1 MTPVI
6 KQLTSPVTKG
16 KLEFFLDQRK
26 KMILFLPK
34 LSTGNREAMEL
45 SLRYENC
52 IEETLYKEYVEER
65 FKPLLKEL
73 LDNGEWNPKIHPM
86 PIEALFEKQHA
97 IEREAFR
104 SAQNIDDIGYDVIG
118 WEQAIEKGKKKY
130 SKDFQRIP
138 KNQVDET
145 VKSTVSSMRELA
157 RFNGCEEHSKKLKK
171 GRIKLSKSI
180 IGCFGPP
187 ELNDKLKQV
196 VQEELSSEYWQ
207 SCIEQHLLKTTPKT
221 YLLEMEDEAEITDL
235 PDLALKDLRKN
246 GKMLIQWYKPD
257 PTDHNNIEFVYDNK
271 FDWTSNVDVLATT
284 LSKNIKEWIKW
295 SQSAVK
301 PSDKKKDLLVKR
313 LRNENDNL
321 KKSNKK
327 LKTARVETSG
337 KNEKKPVK
345 PTPSCHNC
353 GNKSH
358 HVKDCEQ
365 DIDKEKVKQNAT
377 AYRKLWTEYKNAMKP
392 FWKPRGKV
400 AKVMEEES
408 VESVKDAETEI
419 KNYTNPLVF
428 DPPAI
433 AKPDYT
439 TRSKALRGKK
449 GIIVDRTL
457 RRDNWI
463 GEITLRG
470 NGILIESDGSVGATG
485 PVLPDAGAD
494 FLMVPEEIAKPMLLA
509 GAKKFSVS
517 DRVKEATT
525 ESTPLY
531 TLRGDF
537 VLHVPEYKPLVFQ
550 GQEIVVMDGDE
561 ILMSH
566 GMLHAIGV
574 DVYAEVESRL
584 CKDEIKVID
593 GNLNTNRVKSINV
606 EDSA

>member
-6 KQLTSPVTKG
+6 KQLTSPVTKS

-26 KMILFLPK
+26 KMIQFLPT
-34 LSTGNREAMEL
+34 LSTGNREAMEF

-52 IEETLYKEYVEER
+52 IAETLYKEYVEER
-65 FKPLLKEL
+65 FKPLIKKL
-73 LDNGEWNPKIHPM
+73 LDNGEWNPKVDPM
-86 PIEALFEKQHA
+86 PIAALFKKQHA
-97 IEREAFR
+97 IERETFR
-104 SAQNIDDIGYDVIG
+104 SAQNIDDMGYDVIG
-118 WEQAIEKGKKKY
+118 WEEAIEKGKKKY

-138 KNQVDET
+138 KTQVDET
-145 VKSTVSSMRELA
+145 VKSVVGSMRELA
-157 RFNGCEEHSKKLKK
+157 RFNGCEEHSKTNKK
-171 GRIKLSKSI
+171 GRMKLCESI

-187 ELNDKLKQV
+187 ELNTKLKQV
-196 VQEELSSEYWQ
+196 VKEELSAEYWKAR
-207 SCIEQHLLKTTPKT
+207 IEQHLLETTPKT
-221 YLLEMEDEAEITDL
+221 YLLEMEDDADITDL
-235 PDLALKDLRKN
+235 RDLAVTDFMKN
-246 GKMLIQWYKPD
+246 GKMLLQWYKPD
-257 PTDHNNIEFVYDNK
+257 PTDHNKIEFVYDNK

-295 SQSAVK
+295 SQSVIK
-301 PSDKKKDLLVKR
+301 SSDKKKDLLVKR

-327 LKTARVETSG
+327 LKTVRIEDSEKNG
-337 KNEKKPVK
+337 KKAVK

-353 GNKSH
+353 GNKNH

-365 DIDKEKVKQNAT
+365 DIDKKKVEQSAI
-377 AYRKLWTEYKNAMKP
+377 AYKKLWSKYRTAMKP

-400 AKVMEEES
+400 AKIMEEEA
-408 VESVKDAETEI
+408 VESVEDAETEVE
-419 KNYTNPLVF
+419 NHTNPLVF

-457 RRDNWI
+457 RRDNWK

-606 EDSA
+606 DDSA